1 MFCYCC
7 FMSAVPDPA
16 PGEGP
21 VRPVSVSLHEG
32 TIAALRARTGKRGM
46 SAYVEALIQRQLER
60 ERLRELIEDAEAEH
74 GPVDQAAVDA
84 KRALLRGDATNSV
97 DAA

>member
-1 MFCYCC
+1 MTT
-7 FMSAVPDPA
+7 SSA

-32 TIAALRARTGKRGM
+32 TIAALKARTGKRGM

-60 ERLRELIEDAEAEH
+60 DRLRELIEDAEAEH
-74 GPVDQAAVDA
+74 GPVDQVAVET
-84 KRALLRGDATNSV
+84 KRAILRGDTAGSA

>member
-1 MFCYCC
+1 M
-7 FMSAVPDPA
+7 
-16 PGEGP
+16 PGTGP

-32 TIAALRARTGKRGM
+32 TIAAVRARTGRRGM

-60 ERLRELIEDAEAEH
+60 DRLRELIEAAESQH
-74 GPVDQAAVDA
+74 GPVDAAAVES
-84 KRALLRGDATNSV
+84 KRAILRGDAVSPA

>member
-1 MFCYCC
+1 MGTPS
-7 FMSAVPDPA
+7 SASPAPA

-21 VRPVSVSLHEG
+21 IRPVSVSLHEG
-32 TIAALRARTGKRGM
+32 TIAALKERTGKRGM

-60 ERLRELIEDAEAEH
+60 DRLRELIEDAEAEH
-74 GPVDQAAVDA
+74 GPVDQAAVEA
-84 KRALLRGDATNSV
+84 KRAVLRGDTMGSV

>member
-1 MFCYCC
+1 MVE
-7 FMSAVPDPA
+7 SPA

-32 TIAALRARTGKRGM
+32 TIAALKERTGKRGM
-46 SAYVEALIQRQLER
+46 SAYVESLIQRQLER
-60 ERLRELIEDAEAEH
+60 DRLRELIEDAEADH
-74 GPVDQAAVDA
+74 GQVDKARVEE
-84 KRALLRGDATNSV
+84 KRSLLRGSTAGSA

>member
-1 MFCYCC
+1 MAT
-7 FMSAVPDPA
+7 SPA

-60 ERLRELIEDAEAEH
+60 ERLRELIEDGEAEH
-74 GPVDQAAVDA
+74 GLVDQAAIEA
-84 KRALLRGDATNSV
+84 KRAVLRGDNAGSAN
-97 DAA
+97 AA

>member
-1 MFCYCC
+1 M
-7 FMSAVPDPA
+7 AAPPA

-32 TIAALRARTGKRGM
+32 TIAALKERTGKRGM

-60 ERLRELIEDAEAEH
+60 DRLRELIEEAEVEH
-74 GPVDQAAVDA
+74 GPVDQAAVEA
-84 KRALLRGDATNSV
+84 KRALLRGGTADSA

>member
-1 MFCYCC
+1 MA
-7 FMSAVPDPA
+7 SSHDTAPA

-32 TIAALRARTGKRGM
+32 TIAALKARTGRRGM
-46 SAYVEALIQRQLER
+46 SAYVEALVQRQLER
-60 ERLRELIEDAEAEH
+60 DRLRELIEDAEAEH
-74 GPVDQAAVDA
+74 GQVDPAAVEA
-84 KRALLRGDATNSV
+84 KREALRGGASSSV

>member
-1 MFCYCC
+1 MTT
-7 FMSAVPDPA
+7 SPA

-32 TIAALRARTGKRGM
+32 TIAALKERTGKRGM

-60 ERLRELIEDAEAEH
+60 ERLRELIEDAETAH
-74 GPVDQAAVDA
+74 GPVDQAAVEA
-84 KRALLRGDATNSV
+84 KRALLRGDTAST

>member
-1 MFCYCC
+1 MVT
-7 FMSAVPDPA
+7 SPDPA

-32 TIAALRARTGKRGM
+32 TIAALKARTGKRGM
-46 SAYVEALIQRQLER
+46 SAYVEALVQRQLER
-60 ERLRELIEDAEAEH
+60 DRLRELIEDAEAAH
-74 GPVDQAAVDA
+74 GPTDQAAVES
-84 KRALLRGDATNSV
+84 KRAILRGDAAHSA

>member
-1 MFCYCC
+1 MT
-7 FMSAVPDPA
+7 VPA

-32 TIAALRARTGKRGM
+32 TIAALKARTGKRGM
-46 SAYVEALIQRQLER
+46 SGYVEALIQRQLER
-60 ERLRELIEDAEAEH
+60 DRLRELIEDAEASH
-74 GPVDQAAVDA
+74 GPVDSTAVEA
-84 KRALLRGDATNSV
+84 KRALLRNPSADSE

>member
-1 MFCYCC
+1 MTT
-7 FMSAVPDPA
+7 SPS

-21 VRPVSVSLHEG
+21 IRPVSVSLHEG

-60 ERLRELIEDAEAEH
+60 DRLRELIQDAEAEH
-74 GPVDQAAVDA
+74 GPVDQAAIEA
-84 KRALLRGDATNSV
+84 KRALLRDDKAGSA

>member
-1 MFCYCC
+1 MAD
-7 FMSAVPDPA
+7 SLH

-32 TIAALRARTGKRGM
+32 TIAALKERTGKGGM
-46 SAYVEALIQRQLER
+46 SAYVEALIQRQLQR
-60 ERLRELIEDAEAEH
+60 EQLRELIEDAEAEH
-74 GPVDQAAVDA
+74 GPVDQAAVEA
-84 KRALLRGDATNSV
+84 KRAILRGEQAGSA

>member
-1 MFCYCC
+1 MVDFL
-7 FMSAVPDPA
+7 P

-32 TIAALRARTGKRGM
+32 TIAALKERTGKRGM

-60 ERLRELIEDAEAEH
+60 ERLRELIEEAEAHH
-74 GPVDQAAVDA
+74 GPADQAAVEA
-84 KRALLRGDATNSV
+84 KRSILRGEQTGSV
-97 DAA
+97 DGA

>member
-1 MFCYCC
+1 MVT
-7 FMSAVPDPA
+7 SPA

-32 TIAALRARTGKRGM
+32 TIAALRERTGKRGM

-60 ERLRELIEDAEAEH
+60 DRLRELIEDAEAQH
-74 GPVDQAAVDA
+74 GPADAAAVEA
-84 KRALLRGDATNSV
+84 KRAILRGDAAGSA